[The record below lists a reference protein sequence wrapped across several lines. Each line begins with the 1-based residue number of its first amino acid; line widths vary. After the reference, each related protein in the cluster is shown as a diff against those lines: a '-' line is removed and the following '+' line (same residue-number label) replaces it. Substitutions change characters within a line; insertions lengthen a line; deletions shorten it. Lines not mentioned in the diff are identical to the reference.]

1 MHVPHARVLNLVRCC
16 CALALIA
23 NATSSAGAEGDSHDE
38 VATVQSLID
47 ELRVRLAIA
56 SPVTAAMVAH
66 NPLVVSVEMAPTG
79 GGAFQLAF
87 EDGFLETLDDDELR
101 AVLAHELGHVWIFT
115 HHPYLQTERLAND
128 VAMRIVS
135 RAALERVYGKVWAR
149 SGVKGDLTKFL
160 GQ

>member
-1 MHVPHARVLNLVRCC
+1 MHVPPARMLNLARCC
-16 CALALIA
+16 CALALVA
-23 NATSSAGAEGDSHDE
+23 HATSARAEGDSRDE
-38 VATVQSLID
+38 VATVQSVID
-47 ELRVRLAIA
+47 ELRIRLAIA
-56 SPVTAAMVAH
+56 SPVTAAVVAH
-66 NPLVVSVEMAPTG
+66 NPLVVSVEMAREG
-79 GGAFQLAF
+79 NGAFQLAF

-135 RAALERVYGKVWAR
+135 RATLERVYSKVWAH
-149 SGVKGDLTKFL
+149 SGLKGDLSKFL